1 MTQKRIMRVSKTQ
14 PLSGSISTA
23 SYAFVFSDDINEWM
37 KSKGAQDKD
46 RARTRWQEKKA
57 KQSPI

>member
-23 SYAFVFSDDINEWM
+23 SYAFVFSDDVNDWQS
-37 KSKGAQDKD
+37 SKKI
-46 RARTRWQEKKA
+46 KKA
-57 KQSPI
+57 EYSLDRYHKLKDL